1 VSLLKFAAVGTLGYL
16 ADVSILL
23 AGVRGLHLAPVPARI
38 FSFICAA
45 SLTYHL
51 NRRFTFGRSTGSLGR
66 WLTYLAA
73 TASGA
78 VINILIYRAWLL
90 HAGTDSLDL
99 VVGSALGSVAALF
112 FNYFASAA
120 LAFPKPEHVK

>member
-16 ADVSILL
+16 ADASILL
-23 AGVRGLHLAPVPARI
+23 AGVKGLHFAPVPARI

-51 NRRFTFGRSTGSLGR
+51 NRRFTFRRRTGSLGR

-73 TASGA
+73 TATGA

-90 HAGTDSLDL
+90 HAGTDAMDL
-99 VVGSALGSVAALF
+99 VVGSALGSVTALF
-112 FNYFASAA
+112 FNYFASA
-120 LAFPKPEHVK
+120 LFAFPQSELGK